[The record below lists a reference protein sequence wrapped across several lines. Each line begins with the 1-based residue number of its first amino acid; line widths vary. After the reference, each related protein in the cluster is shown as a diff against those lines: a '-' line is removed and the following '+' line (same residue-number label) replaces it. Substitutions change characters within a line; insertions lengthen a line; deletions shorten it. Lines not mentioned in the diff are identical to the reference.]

1 MKSSSAIL
9 LALCLCF
16 SHNASALSFSDFF
29 GPRFNGVQTTRTA
42 LAPKNALDSI
52 HRWNAI
58 AINASGLDH
67 TPVAPGEL
75 RVFGEQLGPTRASR
89 AMAIVH
95 IAIFDSV
102 NAILGGYQSYT
113 GIQNVKPPVSLDAA
127 VAQAAHDTLAALY
140 PSQAPAFDSL
150 LADDLAKVSNK
161 NERANG
167 VSLGKRAAAA
177 ILALRTNDGS
187 QLAEPRLSGVGVNY
201 FTSDQPGHWRQD
213 PISLIPIALGAHWG
227 ECVPFVLQSGSQ
239 FRVPPPPAMNSAE
252 YATAYAEAKS
262 VGGDGVH
269 TPSTRTPDQSFI
281 GIFWAYDGTPSLCAP
296 PRLYN
301 QITVHIA
308 DQMHLNTIQLARL
321 LALAN
326 TAMADTGMAVWESK
340 YFYNF
345 WRPVT
350 GIRESDP
357 GTGPTSLGDGNG
369 STTGDLTFVP
379 LGAPASNLTGPNFT
393 PPFPSYPSGHGGF
406 GGALFQTMRRFYGTD
421 NIAFTFVS
429 DEFDGVTKD
438 NAGNVRPLMPRSFA
452 TLSQAEEENA
462 QSRIYLGIHWSFDKT
477 EAITQGNNVA
487 NYVFDHA
494 FLPVSKK

>member
-1 MKSSSAIL
+1 MATDPQQFMKSSSAIL
-9 LALCLCF
+9 LARCLCF
-16 SHNASALSFSDFF
+16 SNNASALSFSDFF

-102 NAILGGYQSYT
+102 NAVLGGYQSYT
-113 GIQNVKPPVSLDAA
+113 GIQPAKPPVSLDAA
-127 VAQAAHDTLAALY
+127 VAQAAHNTLVALY
-140 PSQAPAFDSL
+140 PSQASAFDSL

-167 VSLGKRAAAA
+167 VSLGQRAAAA

-187 QLAEPRLSGVGVNY
+187 QIPEPHFGIDYSPN
-201 FTSDQPGHWRQD
+201 QMPGYWRQD
-213 PISLIPIALGAHWG
+213 PISLIPIVLGAHWG
-227 ECVPFVLQSGSQ
+227 ECTTFVVQSASQ
-239 FRVPPPPAMNSAE
+239 FRVPPPPAMNSTE
-252 YATAYAEAKS
+252 YLSAYNEAKS
-262 VGGDGVH
+262 VGGDGVF
-269 TPSTRTPDQSFI
+269 TPTVRTPEQTFI
-281 GIFWAYDGTPSLCAP
+281 GTFWAYDGTPSLCAP

-301 QITVHIA
+301 QIIVHIA
-308 DQMHLNTIQLARL
+308 DQMHLGTLDLARL

-326 TAMADTGMAVWESK
+326 TAMADAGMSIWESK
-340 YFYNF
+340 YYYDF
-345 WRPVT
+345 WRPVA
-350 GIRESDP
+350 GIREAD
-357 GTGPTSLGDGNG
+357 TDGNPNTAAD
-369 STTGDLTFVP
+369 STFMP

-406 GGALFQTMRRFYGTD
+406 GGALFQTMRRFFGTD

-429 DEFDGVTKD
+429 DEFNGVTKD
-438 NAGNVRPLMPRSFA
+438 NADHVRPYMPRSFA
-452 TLSQAEEENA
+452 NLSSAEEENG

-477 EAITQGNNVA
+477 QAIAQGRNVA

-494 FLPVSKK
+494 FTPVSKK

>member
-1 MKSSSAIL
+1 MKSASAIL

-16 SHNASALSFSDFF
+16 GNNASALSFSDFF

-75 RVFGEQLGPTRASR
+75 RTFGEQLGPTRASR

-102 NAILGGYQSYT
+102 NAVLGGYQSYS
-113 GIQNVKPPVSLDAA
+113 GIQAVKPPVSLDAA
-127 VAQAAHDTLAALY
+127 VAQAAHDTLVPLY
-140 PSQAPAFDSL
+140 PSQASAFGSL

-167 VSLGKRAAAA
+167 VSLGQRAAAA

-187 QLAEPRLSGVGVNY
+187 QVPEPRFGADY
-201 FTSDQPGHWRQD
+201 FPNQMPGYWRQD

-227 ECVPFVLQSGSQ
+227 ECKTFVVQSASQ
-239 FRVPPPPAMNSAE
+239 FRVPPPPAMDSAE
-252 YATAYAEAKS
+252 YLAAYNEAKAF
-262 VGGDGVH
+262 GGDGVH
-269 TPSTRTPDQSFI
+269 TPSVRTPEQSFI

-308 DQMHLNTIQLARL
+308 DQMHLGTLDLARL

-326 TAMADTGMAVWESK
+326 TAMADAGMSIWESK
-340 YFYNF
+340 YYYDF

-357 GTGPTSLGDGNG
+357 GTGPTGLGDGNA
-369 STTGDLTFVP
+369 STTGDPTFTP
-379 LGAPASNLTGPNFT
+379 MGAPASNLTGPNFT

-406 GGALFQTMRRFYGTD
+406 GGALFQTFRRFFGTD
-421 NIAFTFVS
+421 NIAFILVS
-429 DEFDGVTKD
+429 DEFNGVTKD
-438 NAGNVRPLMPRSFA
+438 NAGNVRPFMPRTFSNF
-452 TLSQAEEENA
+452 SQAEEENG

-477 EAITQGNNVA
+477 EAIAQGRNVA

-494 FLPVSKK
+494 FTPVSKH